1 MKPYPDVLVVETG
14 VRHEACAARARLAGS
29 ALVIDDHPCVRTL
42 IAWALADEGLVVAEA
57 DGGEDGV
64 AQAAAQQPALI
75 LVDLDMP
82 GGGLGVVARLRAAA
96 PCAMVVALTDSDRSS
111 LRDAV
116 VAEGGDDLLEKPFH
130 LDELRAIVVCSK
142 TTASQRA
149 SAVSHS
155 ATFVDSL

>member
-1 MKPYPDVLVVETG
+1 MKPCPDALAVETG
-14 VRHEACAARARLAGS
+14 ARHEDCAALARLTGS

-42 IAWALADEGLVVAEA
+42 IAWALADEGLTVAEA
-57 DGGEDGV
+57 VGGEDGV
-64 AQAAAQQPALI
+64 AQAEAQQPELI

-96 PCAMVVALTDSDRSS
+96 PSAMVVALTDCDRSS

-116 VAEGGDDLLEKPFH
+116 FAEGGDDLLEKPFH
-130 LDELRAIVVCSK
+130 LDELRAIVACSK

-149 SAVSHS
+149 SALSHS